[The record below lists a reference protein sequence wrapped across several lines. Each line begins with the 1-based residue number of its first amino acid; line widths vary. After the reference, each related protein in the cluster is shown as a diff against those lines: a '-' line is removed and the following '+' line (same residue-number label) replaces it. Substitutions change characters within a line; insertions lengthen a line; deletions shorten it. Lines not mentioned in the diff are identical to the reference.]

1 MAIDNETDRLMRN
14 WAAWRITSG
23 RESQRVISSAYTL
36 EARGRR
42 ASVSVPMFDPEA
54 SEVDDAVKLLE
65 TTVRQAVLEFWLRAG
80 PVVDKARRLG
90 CTSRTLYR
98 RLERGY
104 RAINAYRTERRRRLR
119 PVAMPRIA

>member
-1 MAIDNETDRLMRN
+1 MTIDNETDRLMRN

-42 ASVSVPMFDPEA
+42 ASVTIPLFDPEA

-65 TTVRQAVLEFWLRAG
+65 LTLRQAVLEYWLRAG
-80 PVVDKARRLG
+80 PVLDKARRLG

-98 RLERGY
+98 RLERAY
-104 RAINAYRTERRRRLR
+104 RGINAHRAECRRRLR
-119 PVAMPRIA
+119 PKPMPRIA